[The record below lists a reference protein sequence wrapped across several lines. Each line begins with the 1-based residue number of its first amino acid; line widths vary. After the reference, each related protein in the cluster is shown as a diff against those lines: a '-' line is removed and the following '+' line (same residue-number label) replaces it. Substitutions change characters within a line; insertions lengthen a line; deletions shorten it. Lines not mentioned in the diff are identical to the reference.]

1 MPNKIRLVVHGAAGR
16 MGQSVL
22 RIALERDDC
31 EVCAA
36 LAPSQSTLI
45 GEPLSQVY
53 GKGAPDIEFTSQLD
67 PDLLPDALIERLRQ
81 VGRHVEAER
90 CALEL
95 AALPKH

>member
-67 PDLLPDALIERLRQ
+67 PDLLPDALIERLTATSTIALLGIDQ
-81 VGRHVEAER
+81 IDSVGR
-90 CALEL
+90 LE
-95 AALPKH
+95 

>member
-67 PDLLPDALIERLRQ
+67 PDLLPTR
-81 VGRHVEAER
+81 
-90 CALEL
+90 
-95 AALPKH
+95 